1 MPSIQKLFLLISK
14 EVFMYLKIYKGVE
27 IMSDSK
33 KRRYI
38 GGGIGVGAALG
49 ILFGTLLGGDIVFG
63 VVIGAVVGLIV
74 GAIWDNMSNRN

>member
-1 MPSIQKLFLLISK
+1 
-14 EVFMYLKIYKGVE
+14 MYLKIYKGVK

-49 ILFGTLLGGDIVFG
+49 ILFGWSCNWGCGWFDSRCDMG
-63 VVIGAVVGLIV
+63 
-74 GAIWDNMSNRN
+74 